1 MSCAWS
7 TLVITRSAEPDAMV
21 TAVVLLLMPVLLT
34 VVTLAVGER
43 LEPFPNSDDLWQLP
57 RRSAAL

>member
-1 MSCAWS
+1 M
-7 TLVITRSAEPDAMV
+7 MV

-34 VVTLAVGER
+34 AVTLAVGER
-43 LEPFPNSDDLWQLP
+43 LEPFPNSNDLWQLP